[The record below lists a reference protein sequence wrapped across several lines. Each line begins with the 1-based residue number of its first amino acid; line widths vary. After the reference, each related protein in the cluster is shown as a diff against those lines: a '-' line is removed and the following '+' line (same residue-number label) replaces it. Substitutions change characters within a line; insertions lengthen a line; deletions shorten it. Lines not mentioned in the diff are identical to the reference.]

1 MVRLY
6 LRRRTCYPAP
16 VASER
21 TVTIVIPCFNEAER
35 LRPEAVDALVEDPR
49 VRALLV
55 DDGSTDTT
63 AELLASSC
71 AADPERKAWLAMPL
85 NVGKAEAVRRG
96 LVHAIDAGAERVGYL
111 DADFATPPEEVAH
124 LLDEMERAGARV
136 VLGSRVVR
144 LGADVRRSPSRH
156 LLGRVFATTAS
167 LVLDLPVYDTQ
178 CGAKVFAVDAT
189 LRAALARP
197 FSSRWIFDVELL
209 GRLVRGEAAQA
220 PVTREQLL
228 EVPLRTWHDV
238 GGSKLRPSGMARAGV
253 DLLSLAWRVRRRGG
267 RGFFG
272 PGE

>member
-1 MVRLY
+1 MG
-6 LRRRTCYPAP
+6 
-16 VASER
+16 SER
-21 TVTIVIPCFNEAER
+21 TVTIVIPCYNEADR
-35 LRPEAVDALVEDPR
+35 LRPAAVDALVEDPR

-55 DDGSTDTT
+55 DDGSSDGT
-63 AELLASSC
+63 AELLQTLC
-71 AADPERKAWLAMPL
+71 AADPERKAWLAMPQ

-96 LVHAIDAGAERVGYL
+96 LVRAIDDGAERVGYL
-111 DADFATPPEEVAH
+111 DADFATPPEEVPH
-124 LLDEMERAGARV
+124 LLDEMDRVGARV

-144 LGADVRRSPSRH
+144 LGADVRRSASRH

-178 CGAKVFAVDAT
+178 CGAKVFGVDAT

-209 GRLVRGEAAQA
+209 GRLVRGDGTGA
-220 PVTREQLL
+220 PVTRDELL

-253 DLLSLAWRVRRRGG
+253 DLLSLGWRVYRRGG
-267 RGFFG
+267 KGFFG
-272 PGE
+272 PRE